1 MPYGF
6 NPSLIHSEAFQQPSP
21 EAYNNPYTA
30 VNVNGTRQRVGFDSS
45 LQQQTDHPRH
55 NYSLLSNAH
64 EI

>member
-6 NPSLIHSEAFQQPSP
+6 NPSLIHSEAF
-21 EAYNNPYTA
+21 NNPHTA
-30 VNVNGTRQRVGFDSS
+30 VNVNGTRQRIGFDSF
-45 LQQQTDHPRH
+45 LPQQTDHPRH

>member
-6 NPSLIHSEAFQQPSP
+6 NPSLIHSEAF
-21 EAYNNPYTA
+21 NNPHTA
-30 VNVNGTRQRVGFDSS
+30 VNVNGTRQRIGFDSF
-45 LQQQTDHPRH
+45 LPQQTDHPQH